1 MMNKIVIN
9 LIVGAC
15 LLLSFL
21 IFINSKR
28 YNRRGNLWLSC
39 FVFCLFL
46 LNIDEFLVF
55 NNVLFFKNHNIL
67 LLSFSLFIVAP
78 IFSFSIIYFINP
90 TTKWRRIYNLHF
102 IFGILFAIFSNS
114 IVYFENHKMHI
125 KNSEGSFQQWIIT
138 ILIFVILPLQ
148 TIYYVGLSYYNIQ
161 KHKKNINQFS
171 SNTNDI
177 NLKWLENI
185 LYFIAILGILLIVDI
200 ATHRIDFLN
209 LALLLCI
216 FYIGYYTIEQKEIF
230 PFTTEKTEEIIEI
243 FVDNNIINLE
253 KKKLLTDDKF
263 IEIKHKLIQIIEI
276 DKVFLNAETNLIFLS
291 NLMGVSTHILSF
303 VINQGFGENFNQF
316 INRYRIEEA
325 KKMILDPKMNHLSI
339 SGIGFEVG
347 FNSKSVFNSTFKNLV
362 GCPPLQ
368 YKNQN
373 LSVKIGAEL

>member
-1 MMNKIVIN
+1 MNKIVIN
-9 LIVGAC
+9 LVVGSSLILA
-15 LLLSFL
+15 FL
-21 IFINSKR
+21 IFLNSKR

-39 FVFCLFL
+39 FMFCLFL

-55 NNVLFFKNHNIL
+55 NDIFFLQNHNIL
-67 LLSFSLFIVAP
+67 LLSFPLFVVAP
-78 IFSFSIIYFINP
+78 IFCFSIIYFINP

-102 IFGILFAIFSNS
+102 LFGILFAIFSNN

-125 KNSEGSFQQWIIT
+125 KNSEGSLQEWIIT

-171 SNTNDI
+171 SNTKDI

-200 ATHRIDFLN
+200 ATHQIDFLN

-263 IEIKHKLIQIIEI
+263 IEIKHKLIHIIEI

-325 KKMILDPKMNHLSI
+325 KKMILDPKMNRLSI

>member
-1 MMNKIVIN
+1 MNKIVIN
-9 LIVGAC
+9 LVVGSSLILA
-15 LLLSFL
+15 FL

-39 FVFCLFL
+39 FMFCLFL

-55 NNVLFFKNHNIL
+55 NDIFFLQNHNIL
-67 LLSFSLFIVAP
+67 LLSFPLFVVAP
-78 IFSFSIIYFINP
+78 IFCFSIIYFINP
-90 TTKWRRIYNLHF
+90 TTKWRRIYNLQF
-102 IFGILFAIFSNS
+102 LFGILFAIFSNN

-125 KNSEGSFQQWIIT
+125 KNSEGSLQEWIIT

-171 SNTNDI
+171 SNTKDI

-200 ATHRIDFLN
+200 ATHQIDFLN

-325 KKMILDPKMNHLSI
+325 KKMILDPKMNRLSI

-373 LSVKIGAEL
+373 LSLKIGAEL